1 MSILTHDEILKEINA
16 KRIEITPYHPE
27 SVGPASVDLHLSRAF
42 RVFRS
47 PRKIIRVTDDV
58 DYRDFTKG
66 MWLGDKEN
74 GEPLTLLLMPNET
87 ILGMTEEKIKTADD
101 IGGWLEG
108 RSKFARMGLLVHIS
122 ASFMQPGIANHQVLE
137 MSNFGPIPL
146 EIVPGIAVCQF
157 IFHRTIGKA
166 TYQGRFKTQCPEE
179 FYKYG
184 ECSE

>member
-1 MSILTHDEILKEINA
+1 MSILTHDEILAQIHA
-16 KRIEITPYHPE
+16 KRIEITPYHE
-27 SVGPASVDLHLSRAF
+27 ECVGPASVDLHLSRAF

-58 DYRDFTKG
+58 DYREFTTG
-66 MWLGDKEN
+66 MWLHDKES
-74 GEPLTLLLMPNET
+74 LLLMPNET
-87 ILGMTEEKIKTADD
+87 ILGMTEEKIKTADN

-157 IFHRTIGKA
+157 IFHLTIGA
-166 TYQGRFKTQCPEE
+166 AIYQGRFKSQCPEE
-179 FYKYG
+179 FCKDG
-184 ECSE
+184 GSAD